1 MMAARCEILLSPGTV
16 ISASTRGAR
25 LMRSSIR
32 AVFSTNPC
40 AGCACVRFSESNM
53 AQPYPAGSPSR
64 ARILRHEK
72 NLSRV
77 RILDL
82 RSRGEPFDVNIF
94 AWGKGTLNQMRLAR
108 NRNAIWKIS
117 FRHLAAG
124 GRRWCRRSGSFL
136 SRGIFRRGRVR
147 VKRLLGGQCRLAT
160 FGRIPCHGMSN
171 SSWLLVIIV
180 SAC

>member
-1 MMAARCEILLSPGTV
+1 MAARCEILLSPGTV

-40 AGCACVRFSESNM
+40 DGGARVRFSESNM
-53 AQPYPAGSPSR
+53 AQAYPAGSPSR

-77 RILDL
+77 RVLDL
-82 RSRGEPFDVNIF
+82 RSRGEAFDVNIF
-94 AWGKGTLNQMRLAR
+94 AWGKGTLDQMRLAR
-108 NRNAIWKIS
+108 NGNAVWKIS
-117 FRHLAAG
+117 FRHLAAR

-147 VKRLLGGQCRLAT
+147 VKRLLGRCWLAT